1 MKIYTKAGD
10 KGKTSLIGGTRVL
23 KSNLRVEAY
32 GTIDEL
38 NSYIGLIR
46 DQQIAPELREKLI
59 NIQRKLFTAESLV
72 ALDPKAKQ
80 PELPQLKEGDVK
92 FLEKE
97 IDVMNESLSELS
109 NFILPG
115 GHTIVSYCH
124 IARTITRRAE
134 RALIRLSE
142 TEPVNELVM
151 KYLNRLSDY
160 LFVLARK
167 FSKDLNVE
175 EIPWKENP

>member
-46 DQQIAPELREKLI
+46 DQQIASELREKLI

-80 PELPQLKEGDVK
+80 PELSQLKEGDVK

-97 IDVMNESLSELS
+97 IDVMNGSLSELS

-167 FSKDLNVE
+167 FSKDLKVE
-175 EIPWKENP
+175 EIPWKENL

>member
-1 MKIYTKAGD
+1 M
-10 KGKTSLIGGTRVL
+10 L

-46 DQQIAPELREKLI
+46 DQDICSKSRNDLI

-72 ALDPKAKQ
+72 ALDPDVRDYK
-80 PELPQLKEGDVK
+80 LPKLSEEDVV
-92 FLEKE
+92 FLESE
-97 IDVMNESLSELS
+97 IDIMNESLDELKS
-109 NFILPG
+109 FILPG
-115 GHTIVSYCH
+115 GHTVVSYCH

-142 TEPVNELVM
+142 TEEVNELVM

-160 LFVLARK
+160 FFVLSRK
-167 FSKDLNVE
+167 FSKDFDAD
-175 EIPWKENP
+175 EIAWKENL

>member
-10 KGKTSLIGGTRVL
+10 KGKTSLIGGARVL

-46 DQQIAPELREKLI
+46 DQQISPELREKLI

-72 ALDPKAKQ
+72 AHDPKAKQ
-80 PELPQLKEGDVK
+80 PVLPQLKEDDVK

-167 FSKDLNVE
+167 FSKDLEVE
-175 EIPWKENP
+175 ETPWKENP

>member
-38 NSYIGLIR
+38 NSFIGLIR
-46 DQQIAPELREKLI
+46 DQQIDSEIREKLI
-59 NIQRKLFTAESLV
+59 NIQRKLFIAESLV
-72 ALDPKAKQ
+72 ALDPDVKEY
-80 PELPQLKEGDVK
+80 ELPQLSESDVE
-92 FLEKE
+92 FLETE
-97 IDVMNESLSELS
+97 IDKMNEDLSEIS

-115 GHTIVSYCH
+115 GHPIVSYCH

-142 TEPVNELVM
+142 CEEVNDLVI

-160 LFVLARK
+160 CFVLARK
-167 FSKDLNVE
+167 FSKDLDVP
-175 EIPWKENP
+175 EIPWSENL

>member
-10 KGKTSLIGGTRVL
+10 KGTTSLIGGRRVL

-46 DQQIAPELREKLI
+46 DQQINPKTREDLI
-59 NIQRKLFTAESLV
+59 NIQKKLFTAESLV
-72 ALDPKAKQ
+72 ALDPGIKDH
-80 PELPQLKEGDVK
+80 ELPQLNENDVNS
-92 FLEKE
+92 LENE
-97 IDVMNESLSELS
+97 IDIMTETLPELN

-142 TEPVNELVM
+142 AEEVNDIVV

-160 LFVLARK
+160 FFVLARK
-167 FSKDLNVE
+167 LSKDLDAG
-175 EIPWKENP
+175 EIPWKEKL

>member
-10 KGKTSLIGGTRVL
+10 KGKTSLIGGKRVL
-23 KSNLRVEAY
+23 KSNVRVEAY

-38 NSYIGLIR
+38 NSFVGLIR
-46 DQQIAPELREKLI
+46 DQDIEPELRDKLI
-59 NIQRKLFTAESLV
+59 NIQAKLFTAESLV
-72 ALDPKAKQ
+72 ALDPDVKDYK
-80 PELPQLKEGDVK
+80 LPQLSEDDVT

-97 IDVMNESLSELS
+97 IDLLNESLPALT

-115 GHTIVSYCH
+115 GHVVVSYCH

-134 RALIRLSE
+134 RTLIRLSE
-142 TEPVNELVM
+142 TETMNEIVL

-160 LFVLARK
+160 FFILARK
-167 FSKDLNVE
+167 FAKDFGAD
-175 EIPWKENP
+175 EIPWKENL